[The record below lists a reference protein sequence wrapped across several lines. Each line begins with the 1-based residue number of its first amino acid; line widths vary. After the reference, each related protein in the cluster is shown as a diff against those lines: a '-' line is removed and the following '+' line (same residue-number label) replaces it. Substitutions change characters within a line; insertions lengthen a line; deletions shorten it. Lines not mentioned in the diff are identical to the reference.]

1 MKNVL
6 QKIEELKI
14 ALVALLTLNK
24 LAFSAVLSL
33 NNHDRSIF
41 LCMFPGIVDEW
52 EQRLVTS
59 IFVSSDHIQYVSR
72 LWMANDNK
80 KAIIVPVLALDLA

>member
-1 MKNVL
+1 
-6 QKIEELKI
+6 
-14 ALVALLTLNK
+14 
-24 LAFSAVLSL
+24 
-33 NNHDRSIF
+33 
-41 LCMFPGIVDEW
+41 MFPGIVDEW